1 MGLPVARSL
10 PPSPDLLQA
19 ADPGIPK
26 GGPAASGAGC
36 VAGSGP
42 RELGAFAAP
51 SALRL
56 LLKHRQQNE
65 VATGL
70 AAKQHI

>member
-26 GGPAASGAGC
+26 GGPTASGAGC
-36 VAGSGP
+36 VAGPGP
-42 RELGAFAAP
+42 RELGAFVAP
-51 SALRL
+51 FRV
-56 LLKHRQQNE
+56 E
-65 VATGL
+65 ATIE
-70 AAKQHI
+70 APTTE